1 MRRGKR
7 RAGRSNRLGMF
18 CITAVVALLLVTLS
32 VQSYSLAE
40 KNKAYVQ
47 EEERL
52 NKVLAEEQERS
63 EDIEEFEEYVQ
74 TDEYVEKAARDK
86 LGMVYPDEILIRPE
100 K

>member
-7 RAGRSNRLGMF
+7 RGRRSNRLGMF

-32 VQSYSLAE
+32 VRSYSLAE
-40 KNKAYVQ
+40 KNKAYAQ

-52 NKVLAEEQERS
+52 NRELADEEKRS
-63 EDIEEFEEYVQ
+63 EEIEEFEDYVQ

>member
-7 RAGRSNRLGMF
+7 RGRRSNRLGMF
-18 CITAVVALLLVTLS
+18 CITAVVALLLVALS
-32 VQSYSLAE
+32 VQSYALAQ
-40 KNKAYVQ
+40 KNKAYAQ
-47 EEERL
+47 EEELL
-52 NKVLAEEQERS
+52 NKELADEQKRS
-63 EDIEEFEEYVQ
+63 EEIEEFEDYVQ